1 MGSFSHPFLHL
12 PKNKKF
18 INCYNFC
25 VFICNLFFIKIQH
38 IICRYLKLYLY
49 FHNFL
54 KVIFFLKL
62 PRSIVMKIVAKI
74 LLQTVKDG
82 EENLF
87 FLIIFFII
95 CLCTIFVISFGS
107 YYRLVA
113 KIYIVNYQ

>member
-1 MGSFSHPFLHL
+1 MFLFVSYFY
-12 PKNKKF
+12 KNPT
-18 INCYNFC
+18 YNMS
-25 VFICNLFFIKIQH
+25 L
-38 IICRYLKLYLY
+38 LKLYLY